1 MATLKHNAK
10 SFGANTELTSVGEF
24 EDNTVFSVDMT
35 FPADPADYADDAGPV
50 FGFSEYIESSNSFG
64 NGSTGY
70 MYLFVSAAA
79 NAAYNTNKGALD
91 IWGTWTDEKGV
102 EQGPGRLY
110 YMSMDTDLAGT
121 PYQQKFSDYLSSGEA
136 ETFTYTIRRSGNKY
150 YIGVDGTE
158 YCCIEL
164 GGARKPSSA
173 TENLAGTISENLK
186 GTRVGLRS
194 KSTNVYY
201 SNIAIT
207 PVEEVSITYDA
218 VNGRIGEEQI
228 VNKTYAYGGT
238 IGTLPVPVYD
248 GYEFTGWYYT
258 DYATGEVV
266 QLTADKALDSSIW
279 KLTVTARYRK
289 EGAEPFTVV
298 FDTGVDGYTVP
309 SVEGWFEGNPLEAPK
324 LSKIISRKHFC
335 GTRGM

>member
-1 MATLKHNAK
+1 
-10 SFGANTELTSVGEF
+10 
-24 EDNTVFSVDMT
+24 
-35 FPADPADYADDAGPV
+35 
-50 FGFSEYIESSNSFG
+50 
-64 NGSTGY
+64 
-70 MYLFVSAAA
+70 
-79 NAAYNTNKGALD
+79 
-91 IWGTWTDEKGV
+91 
-102 EQGPGRLY
+102 
-110 YMSMDTDLAGT
+110 MSMDTDLAGT

-266 QLTADKALDSSIW
+266 QLTEDKALDSSIW

-309 SVEGWFEGNPLEAPK
+309 SVEGWLEGNPLEAPK
-324 LSKIISRKHFC
+324 LSKDCFAMPQYTTEIIEQSGDNPQHVGILNNFANAILGLEPLYVDGREGLKCVELINAMQLSSWLNKEVALPNEDELYWTELQKRISTSRIKICEDLLIDNSSSFG
-335 GTRGM
+335 GTK